1 MAPSEGTPPTWSSPR
16 YLTSLCWVP
25 IGRELGADVV
35 SGPTDLLDFSVPQLC
50 IHLGWKPRYGRFDVL
65 PLVLQADGRDPEV
78 FEIPPD
84 LVLEVNMEHPK

>member
-1 MAPSEGTPPTWSSPR
+1 M
-16 YLTSLCWVP
+16 
-25 IGRELGADVV
+25 V